1 MFAFLKNRIF
11 RPHVTQSETPE
22 VSAFFNS
29 TDAVDTAVRQ
39 ITEAGLPR
47 DLVEV
52 VVAAPAAALFYPGSS
67 RPPGHETIRY
77 AGMGALVGLILGVI
91 GSLILVSLPTFFG
104 PGPAALVQLLGPN
117 VATVMGA
124 LIGAVIGRFVPRAN
138 ADSHSRAGE
147 RPDEILVVAHP
158 PTARAASQISELFS
172 VAGGR
177 LIQSRGAPSPGSES
191 LAHS

>member
-1 MFAFLKNRIF
+1 MLKNRF
-11 RPHVTQSETPE
+11 FPPTVAQSETQE
-22 VSAFFNS
+22 VSAFFSS
-29 TDAVDTAVRQ
+29 TEAVDNAVRQ

-52 VVAAPAAALFYPGSS
+52 VVAEPAAARFYPGSS
-67 RPPGHETIRY
+67 RPPGHETVRY
-77 AGMGALVGLILGVI
+77 AGAGALVGLVLGVI

-124 LIGAVIGRFVPRAN
+124 LVGALIGRFVPRAN

-147 RPDEILVVAHP
+147 RPDEILVVARP
-158 PTARAASQISELFS
+158 PDARQVKQVSELLS
-172 VAGGR
+172 MAGGR
-177 LIQSRGAPSPGSES
+177 LI
-191 LAHS
+191 L